1 MYGMGLWTYLILCA
15 GRSSFCFDHTYQIIT
30 DFFNR
35 DLVISLEIRL
45 CFKPLHEAA
54 AVKDKAVFWNAEYQ
68 VMTGKYRG
76 GIYGDVF
83 IRTIHK
89 G

>member
-1 MYGMGLWTYLILCA
+1 M
-15 GRSSFCFDHTYQIIT
+15 IT

-35 DLVISLEIRL
+35 DLVISLEIRF

-54 AVKDKAVFWNAEYQ
+54 AVKDKAVFWNAEFQ
-68 VMTGKYRG
+68 VMKGKYSG
-76 GIYGDVF
+76 VLYVDVF

>member
-1 MYGMGLWTYLILCA
+1 M
-15 GRSSFCFDHTYQIIT
+15 IT

-35 DLVISLEIRL
+35 DLVISLEIRF

-68 VMTGKYRG
+68 VCLLYTSCAFPMDTIPCWKGTGP
-76 GIYGDVF
+76 I
-83 IRTIHK
+83 
-89 G
+89 